1 MYNNFKI
8 TATKNRDG
16 DDMNSDLKKLIDIL
30 NSREIL
36 ELMKEDSEKPLS
48 WGDLISRPMPAG
60 WSVNDVYEAL
70 FALRRSRGFYIPIV
84 RENGR
89 RTFYTA
95 NGIMLKTIAKV
106 ASLASA
112 ESPIYQQ
119 MRQKESYRFKQKAII
134 KEVEAAAF
142 LDGINISHEQ
152 IEQIIYFNRPPET
165 PSEHIVINAV
175 SILSELETMVCEKID
190 MDFLN
195 GLYARLTDGVPEDV
209 IELLLPEPENRIPF
223 SWEQYFDL
231 ANDISKNPTEPSI
244 ITAVFVK
251 EHIQCA
257 KPFKR
262 LNITMSW
269 ILYRFYSI
277 KHNYPVLAYL
287 PTIFTTLEWE
297 KGRLSEENFSF
308 KFLKENDS
316 TPVKPNLTIM
326 GLVPENKRRFVNVQ
340 EQWSSIF
347 ENEGDISRYL
357 ITTLE
362 ILLYAL
368 RSFQH
373 ELSTGLLDLH
383 KLSLFDTTLNY
394 RQNSIIIKAKA
405 DPEEVF
411 YIIVHQKANNIAYAT
426 ARSDLMELANKG
438 YLKMIKSGKKFC
450 FVVGPKIT
458 NNL

>member
-1 MYNNFKI
+1 MNNDF
-8 TATKNRDG
+8 
-16 DDMNSDLKKLIDIL
+16 KKLIDIL

-36 ELMKEDSEKPLS
+36 ELIKEDSEKPLS

-70 FALRRSRGFYIPIV
+70 FALRRSRGFYIPIEC
-84 RENGR
+84 ENGR

-95 NGIMLKTIAKV
+95 NGIMLKSIAKV

-251 EHIQCA
+251 EHLQYA

-269 ILYRFYSI
+269 ILYRLYSI

-297 KGRLSEENFSF
+297 KGELPEESFSF
-308 KFLKENDS
+308 KFSKGNDS
-316 TPVKPNLTIM
+316 TPLKPDLTIM
-326 GLVPENKRRFVNVQ
+326 GFAPENERRFVNVQ

-383 KLSLFDTTLNY
+383 KLSLLDTTLNY
-394 RQNSIIIKAKA
+394 RQNSIILKAKA
-405 DPEEVF
+405 NPEEEF
-411 YIIVHQKANNIAYAT
+411 CIKVHQKANNIAYAT
-426 ARSDLMELANKG
+426 ARADLMELAEKG
-438 YLKMIKSGKKFC
+438 YLKKVERGKKFV
-450 FVVGPKIT
+450 FVAGKKISERI
-458 NNL
+458 